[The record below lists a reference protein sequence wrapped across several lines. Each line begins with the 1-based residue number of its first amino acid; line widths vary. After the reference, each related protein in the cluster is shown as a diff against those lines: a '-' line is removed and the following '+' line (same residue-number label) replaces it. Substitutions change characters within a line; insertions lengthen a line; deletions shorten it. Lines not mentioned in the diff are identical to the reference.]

1 VNDYDNNRREVNMS
15 RVKYTGNK
23 PSNPPEATPYSDI
36 KGQGKMPYAQPV
48 EEDAP
53 DTMDGIITK
62 GQSRGMGGAL
72 RGGKFTIC

>member
-1 VNDYDNNRREVNMS
+1 
-15 RVKYTGNK
+15 
-23 PSNPPEATPYSDI
+23 
-36 KGQGKMPYAQPV
+36 MPYAQPV

>member
-1 VNDYDNNRREVNMS
+1 MS

-23 PSNPPEATPYSDI
+23 PSNPPKATPYSDI
-36 KGQGKMPYAQPV
+36 KGQGRMPYSQVV
-48 EEDAP
+48 ESAAP
-53 DTMDGIITK
+53 DTMDGIVTT